1 MIPTIKQTPH
11 GKIVLEKK
19 QYYDAWQSVTSSL
32 LENYLRKLTKEFYEY
47 RTSFK
52 LNLAKFGRP

>member
-1 MIPTIKQTPH
+1 M
-11 GKIVLEKK
+11 GKLSWKRK

-52 LNLAKFGRP
+52 LNLAKFERP